1 MPRTGQSLTSQ
12 PVSGRALLKLLKDDV
27 AQQAAMAALLCESA
41 GWTQLSALL
50 SLLSADAAAG
60 SRPELRELLRV
71 RLASTAELTCSQAHP
86 AVPSEV
92 IHPCSLHRKPYWYSS
107 SGSKSRRH
115 HNHTLSTKKSTQP
128 CLSSSEEVSTSQ
140 IARLISSIIK
150 WPHMYL
156 AGSLS
161 YQVYSVG

>member
-71 RLASTAELTCSQAHP
+71 RLASTANSHAHRHIPQSRVKSFTPALYIENLTGIPHP
-86 AVPSEV
+86 AQRVDAITTTHCQPKVHQAVLELIEGV
-92 IHPCSLHRKPYWYSS
+92 FHLANCKAYKLHY
-107 SGSKSRRH
+107 
-115 HNHTLSTKKSTQP
+115 
-128 CLSSSEEVSTSQ
+128 
-140 IARLISSIIK
+140 
-150 WPHMYL
+150 
-156 AGSLS
+156 
-161 YQVYSVG
+161 

>member
-1 MPRTGQSLTSQ
+1 MNRPIYGKPDPDRQHQSCRTCVPRTGQSLTSQ

-92 IHPCSLHRKPYWYSS
+92 IHPCSFYTENLTGNPHPAQRVDAITTTHCQP
-107 SGSKSRRH
+107 KSPPSR
-115 HNHTLSTKKSTQP
+115 
-128 CLSSSEEVSTSQ
+128 
-140 IARLISSIIK
+140 A
-150 WPHMYL
+150 
-156 AGSLS
+156 
-161 YQVYSVG
+161 